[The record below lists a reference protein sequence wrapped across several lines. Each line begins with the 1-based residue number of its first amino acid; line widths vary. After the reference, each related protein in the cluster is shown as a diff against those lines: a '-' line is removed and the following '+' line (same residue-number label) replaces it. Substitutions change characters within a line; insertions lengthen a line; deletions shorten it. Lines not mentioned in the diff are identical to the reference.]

1 MNSHDTTSDQQC
13 YFFKFGLLV
22 TGKTEEE
29 HIPKLFRTLMALRI
43 CSFEV
48 IRKVEQ
54 LGVRTSQKKQLK
66 MVGTG
71 KDIPNK
77 DAERIGFPARD
88 YLLKD
93 PCTYVL
99 LLDDLEYD
107 RTHQAQQIFERYRKA
122 LDTIL
127 LDQKHRASVH
137 FLVNML
143 EAYYF
148 ADAATV
154 NAVLGTSLNGYKG
167 DVETIIHPKND
178 LKQIYSGFKEKE
190 HGGQILDRLNVEKV
204 LSDPNTCA
212 SLRTLFAWCL
222 KALGQTPTDKYQLLS
237 GKLSEITKAQL
248 DNI

>member
-1 MNSHDTTSDQQC
+1 MNSHDTTSDQHC

-29 HIPKLFRTLMALRI
+29 HIPKLFRTLMELGI
-43 CSFEV
+43 CYFEV

-54 LGVRTSQKKQLK
+54 LGVRTSEKNLK
-66 MVGTG
+66 MVGSD
-71 KDIPNK
+71 KKIPNN
-77 DAERIGFPARD
+77 DAVRIGFPARD
-88 YLLKD
+88 YLKD

-99 LLDDLEYD
+99 LLDDLEHN
-107 RTHQAQQIFERYRKA
+107 RTDQAQQILERYRDA
-122 LDTIL
+122 LDPIL
-127 LDQKHRASVH
+127 RDQKHRASVH

-154 NAVLGTSLNGYKG
+154 NGVLGTSLNDYEG
-167 DVETIIHPKND
+167 DVETIRHPKGE
-178 LKQIYSGFKEKE
+178 LKQIYSGFNEKE
-190 HGGQILDRLNVEKV
+190 HGGRILDRLDVENV
-204 LSDPNTCA
+204 LSNPNTCA

-222 KALGQTPTDKYQLLS
+222 KALGQIPTNKYQLSS
-237 GKLSEITKAQL
+237 GKLSNITKAQL

>member
-1 MNSHDTTSDQQC
+1 MNSHDTTSDQHC

-29 HIPKLFRTLMALRI
+29 HIPKLFRTLMELGI

-54 LGVRTSQKKQLK
+54 LGVRTSQKKLK

-71 KDIPNK
+71 KDIPNM
-77 DAERIGFPARD
+77 DADRIGFPARD
-88 YLLKD
+88 YLKN

-122 LDTIL
+122 LDHIL

-137 FLVNML
+137 LLVNML

-154 NAVLGTSLNGYKG
+154 NAVLGTSLNDYKG

-190 HGGQILDRLNVEKV
+190 HGGRILARLNVENV

-222 KALGQTPTDKYQLLS
+222 KALGEVPTDKYQLLS

>member
-1 MNSHDTTSDQQC
+1 
-13 YFFKFGLLV
+13 
-22 TGKTEEE
+22 
-29 HIPKLFRTLMALRI
+29 
-43 CSFEV
+43 
-48 IRKVEQ
+48 
-54 LGVRTSQKKQLK
+54 

-71 KDIPNK
+71 KDIANK
-77 DAERIGFPARD
+77 EAERIGFPARE
-88 YLLKD
+88 YLKD
-93 PCTYVL
+93 PCTDVL

-107 RTHQAQQIFERYRKA
+107 RTHQAPQIFERYRNV

-127 LDQKHRASVH
+127 LHQKHRASVH

-154 NAVLGTSLNGYKG
+154 NAVLGTRLNDYEG
-167 DVETIIHPKND
+167 DVETIPHPKNE
-178 LKQIYSGFKEKE
+178 LKQIYSGFKQKE
-190 HGGQILDRLNVEKV
+190 HGGQILDRLNVENV

-222 KALGQTPTDKYQLLS
+222 KALGQTPTDKYQLSS

>member
-1 MNSHDTTSDQQC
+1 MNSHDTTSDQH
-13 YFFKFGLLV
+13 YKFFKLGLLV
-22 TGKTEEE
+22 TGKTEQE
-29 HIPKLFRTLMALRI
+29 HIPKLFRTLMELGI
-43 CSFEV
+43 CYFEV

-54 LGVRTSQKKQLK
+54 LGVRTSEKNLE
-66 MVGTG
+66 MVGSG
-71 KDIPNK
+71 KKIPNN
-77 DAERIGFPARD
+77 DAVRIGFPARD
-88 YLLKD
+88 YLKD

-107 RTHQAQQIFERYRKA
+107 RTDQAQQIFERYRNA
-122 LDTIL
+122 LDPIL
-127 LDQKHRASVH
+127 LNQKHRASVH

-154 NAVLGTSLNGYKG
+154 NGVLGTNLNDYKG
-167 DVETIIHPKND
+167 DVETIIHPKNN

-190 HGGQILDRLNVEKV
+190 DGGRILDRLNVEKV

-222 KALGQTPTDKYQLLS
+222 KALGEVPTDKYQLLS

>member
-1 MNSHDTTSDQQC
+1 MNSHDIMNNQPC

-22 TGKTEEE
+22 TGKTEEG
-29 HIPKLFRTLMALRI
+29 HLPKLFKSLAELGI
-43 CSFEV
+43 CSFKV
-48 IRKVEQ
+48 IGKIEQ
-54 LGVRTSQKKQLK
+54 LGAITSKKK
-66 MVGTG
+66 IEVVGT
-71 KDIPNK
+71 KKAIPNK

-88 YLLKD
+88 YLQNS
-93 PCTYVL
+93 CTYVV
-99 LLDDLEYD
+99 LLDDLEYN
-107 RTHQAQQIFERYRKA
+107 RTDQAQQIFDRYRNV

-154 NAVLGTSLNGYKG
+154 NAVLETQLTDYEG
-167 DVETIIHPKND
+167 DVETIRHPKGE
-178 LKQIYSGFKEKE
+178 LKQIYSGFNEKE
-190 HGGQILDRLNVEKV
+190 HGGRILDRLNVEKV

-222 KALGQTPTDKYQLLS
+222 KALRETPTDKYQLLS

-248 DNI
+248 ENI

>member
-1 MNSHDTTSDQQC
+1 MNSHDTTSDQHC

-22 TGKTEEE
+22 TGKTEVE
-29 HIPKLFRTLMALRI
+29 HIPKLFKTLMELGI

-54 LGVRTSQKKQLK
+54 LGVRTSEKNLEIVGSRKK
-66 MVGTG
+66 
-71 KDIPNK
+71 IPDK

-88 YLLKD
+88 YLLKY
-93 PCTYVL
+93 PCSYVL
-99 LLDDLEYD
+99 LLDDLEYA
-107 RTHQAQQIFERYRKA
+107 RTHQAPQIFERYRKA
-122 LDTIL
+122 LDDIL

-154 NAVLGTSLNGYKG
+154 NAVLGTTLNDYEG
-167 DVETIIHPKND
+167 DVETIPHPKND
-178 LKQIYSGFKEKE
+178 LKQVYSGFKEKE
-190 HGGQILDRLNVEKV
+190 HGGQILARLDVEKV

-222 KALGQTPTDKYQLLS
+222 KALRVVPTDKYQLLS

>member
-1 MNSHDTTSDQQC
+1 MNSHDTTSDQHC

-29 HIPKLFRTLMALRI
+29 HIPKLFRSLMELGI
-43 CSFEV
+43 CYFEV

-54 LGVRTSQKKQLK
+54 LGVITSDKKLK
-66 MVGTG
+66 MVGSG
-71 KDIPNK
+71 KNIPNK

-88 YLLKD
+88 YLKD
-93 PCTYVL
+93 SCTYVL
-99 LLDDLEYD
+99 LLDDLEYERID
-107 RTHQAQQIFERYRKA
+107 DAKQVFYRYRKA

-127 LDQKHRASVH
+127 TDDQKHRASVH

-148 ADAATV
+148 ADANTV
-154 NAVLGTSLNGYKG
+154 NSVLRTSLNDYEG
-167 DVETIIHPKND
+167 DVETIRHPKGE
-178 LKQIYSGFKEKE
+178 LKSLYKSFNEIE
-190 HGGQILDRLNVEKV
+190 HGGEILEFLNVEYV
-204 LSDPNTCA
+204 LSNPDTCA

-222 KALGQTPTDKYQLLS
+222 KALGQPFTEKYQLLD

-248 DNI
+248 NNL

>member
-1 MNSHDTTSDQQC
+1 MNSHDTTSDQHC

-29 HIPKLFRTLMALRI
+29 HIPKLFRTLMELGI
-43 CSFEV
+43 CYFEV

-54 LGVRTSQKKQLK
+54 LGVRTSEKNIE
-66 MVGTG
+66 MVGSG
-71 KDIPNK
+71 KKIPNN
-77 DAERIGFPARD
+77 DAVRIGFPARD
-88 YLLKD
+88 YLKD

-122 LDTIL
+122 LDDIL

-154 NAVLGTSLNGYKG
+154 NAVLGTSLNDYKG

-178 LKQIYSGFKEKE
+178 LKQIYYGFKEKE
-190 HGGQILDRLNVEKV
+190 HGGRILDRLNVENV

-222 KALGQTPTDKYQLLS
+222 KALGEVPTDKYQLLS

>member
-1 MNSHDTTSDQQC
+1 MNSHDTTSDQH
-13 YFFKFGLLV
+13 YKFFKFGLLV
-22 TGKTEEE
+22 TGKTEQE
-29 HIPKLFRTLMALRI
+29 HIPKLFRTLMELGI

-54 LGVRTSQKKQLK
+54 LGVRTSEKKQLK

-71 KDIPNK
+71 KDIPDK
-77 DAERIGFPARD
+77 DTERIGFPARD
-88 YLLKD
+88 YLLKY
-93 PCTYVL
+93 PCSYVL
-99 LLDDLEYD
+99 LLDDLEYA
-107 RTHQAQQIFERYRKA
+107 RTHQAPQIFERYRNV
-122 LDTIL
+122 LDKIL

-154 NAVLGTSLNGYKG
+154 NGVLGTSLNDYEG
-167 DVETIIHPKND
+167 DVETIPHPKNE

-190 HGGQILDRLNVEKV
+190 HGGRILDRLNVENV

-222 KALGQTPTDKYQLLS
+222 KALRVVPTDKYQLLS

>member
-1 MNSHDTTSDQQC
+1 MNSHDTTSDQHC

-22 TGKTEEE
+22 TGKTEKE
-29 HIPKLFRTLMALRI
+29 HIPKLFRSLTKLGI

-48 IRKVEQ
+48 ISKVEQ
-54 LGVRTSQKKQLK
+54 LDVITSNKKAK
-66 MVGTG
+66 MVGSG
-71 KDIPNK
+71 ANIPNK
-77 DAERIGFPARD
+77 DAERIGYPARG

-107 RTHQAQQIFERYRKA
+107 RTDRAQQIFERYRKA
-122 LDTIL
+122 LDPIL
-127 LDQKHRASVH
+127 RDQKHRASVH

-154 NAVLGTSLNGYKG
+154 NAVLGTHLTDYEG
-167 DVETIIHPKND
+167 DVETIRHPKGE
-178 LKQIYSGFKEKE
+178 LKQIYSGFNEKE
-190 HGGQILDRLNVEKV
+190 QGGQILDRLNVENV

-222 KALGQTPTDKYQLLS
+222 KALGEVPTDKYQLLS

>member
-1 MNSHDTTSDQQC
+1 MNSHDTTSDQHC

-29 HIPKLFRTLMALRI
+29 HIPKLFRTLMELGI

-54 LGVRTSQKKQLK
+54 LDVRTSEKKLK
-66 MVGTG
+66 MVGSG
-71 KDIPNK
+71 KKIPNK
-77 DAERIGFPARD
+77 DAVRIGFPARD
-88 YLLKD
+88 YLKD

-107 RTHQAQQIFERYRKA
+107 RTDRAQQIFERYRNA
-122 LDTIL
+122 LDPIL
-127 LDQKHRASVH
+127 LNQKHRASVH

-154 NAVLGTSLNGYKG
+154 NAVLGTSLNDYEG
-167 DVETIIHPKND
+167 DVETIRHPKGK
-178 LKQIYSGFKEKE
+178 LKQIYWGFNEKE
-190 HGGQILDRLNVEKV
+190 HGGRILDRLDVEKV
-204 LSDPNTCA
+204 LSNPNTCA

-222 KALGQTPTDKYQLLS
+222 KALGEVPTDKYQLSS
-237 GKLSEITKAQL
+237 GKLSKITKAQL
-248 DNI
+248 DSI

>member
-1 MNSHDTTSDQQC
+1 MNSHDTTSDQHC

-29 HIPKLFRTLMALRI
+29 HIPKLFRTLMELRI

-88 YLLKD
+88 YLED

-99 LLDDLEYD
+99 LLDDLEHSRTD
-107 RTHQAQQIFERYRKA
+107 RAQQIFEKYRNV

-127 LDQKHRASVH
+127 RDQKHRASVH

-148 ADAATV
+148 ADPATV
-154 NAVLGTSLNGYKG
+154 NAVLETQLTDYEG
-167 DVETIIHPKND
+167 DVETIRHPKGE
-178 LKQIYSGFKEKE
+178 LKQIYSGFNEKE
-190 HGGQILDRLNVEKV
+190 HGGLILDRLNVEKV

-237 GKLSEITKAQL
+237 GKFSEITKAQL

>member
-1 MNSHDTTSDQQC
+1 MNSHDTTRDPHC

-29 HIPKLFRTLMALRI
+29 HIPKLFRILMELGI
-43 CSFEV
+43 CYFEV

-54 LGVRTSQKKQLK
+54 LGVRTSEKNLE
-66 MVGTG
+66 MVGSG
-71 KDIPNK
+71 KKIPNN
-77 DAERIGFPARD
+77 DAVRIGFPARD
-88 YLLKD
+88 YLKD

-99 LLDDLEYD
+99 LLDDLEHN
-107 RTHQAQQIFERYRKA
+107 RTDQAQQIFERYRDA
-122 LDTIL
+122 LDPIL
-127 LDQKHRASVH
+127 RDQKHRASVH

-154 NAVLGTSLNGYKG
+154 NAVLGTSLNDYKG
-167 DVETIIHPKND
+167 DVETIPHPKNE

-190 HGGQILDRLNVEKV
+190 HGGRILDRLNVEKV

-222 KALGQTPTDKYQLLS
+222 KALGQTPTDKYQLSS
-237 GKLSEITKAQL
+237 GKLSEITQAQL

>member
-22 TGKTEEE
+22 TGKTEVE
-29 HIPKLFRTLMALRI
+29 HIPKLFRTLMELGI
-43 CSFEV
+43 CSFKV

-54 LGVRTSQKKQLK
+54 LGVRTSQKNLEI
-66 MVGTG
+66 VGSG
-71 KDIPNK
+71 KKIPNK
-77 DAERIGFPARD
+77 DAERIGYPARD
-88 YLLKD
+88 YLLKN
-93 PCTYVL
+93 PCSYVL

-122 LDTIL
+122 LDDIL

-154 NAVLGTSLNGYKG
+154 NAVLGTSLNDYKG
-167 DVETIIHPKND
+167 DVETIIHPKGE
-178 LKQIYSGFKEKE
+178 LKQIYSGFNEKE
-190 HGGQILDRLNVEKV
+190 HGGRILDRLNVENV

-222 KALGQTPTDKYQLLS
+222 KALGVVPTDKYQLLS

>member
-1 MNSHDTTSDQQC
+1 MEL
-13 YFFKFGLLV
+13 G
-22 TGKTEEE
+22 
-29 HIPKLFRTLMALRI
+29 I

-54 LGVRTSQKKQLK
+54 LGVRTSEKRLK

-77 DAERIGFPARD
+77 DAERIEYPARV
-88 YLLKD
+88 YLQT
-93 PCTYVL
+93 PCTYIL
-99 LLDDLEYD
+99 LLDDLEYA
-107 RTHQAQQIFERYRKA
+107 RTHQAPQIFERYRNV

-154 NAVLGTSLNGYKG
+154 NAVLGTSLNDYEG
-167 DVETIIHPKND
+167 DVETIRHPKGE
-178 LKQIYSGFKEKE
+178 LKQRYSGFKEKE
-190 HGGQILDRLNVEKV
+190 HGGQILDRLDVEKV

-222 KALGQTPTDKYQLLS
+222 KALGEVPTDKYQLLS
-237 GKLSEITKAQL
+237 GKLSEITKAQW

>member
-1 MNSHDTTSDQQC
+1 MNSHDTTSDQHC

-22 TGKTEEE
+22 TGKTEVE
-29 HIPKLFRTLMALRI
+29 HIPKLFRTLMELRI

-54 LGVRTSQKKQLK
+54 LDVRTSVKKLK

-71 KDIPNK
+71 KDIANK
-77 DAERIGFPARD
+77 EAERIGFPARE
-88 YLLKD
+88 YLKY

-99 LLDDLEYD
+99 LLDDLEHNRTD
-107 RTHQAQQIFERYRKA
+107 RAPQIFDKYRNV

-154 NAVLGTSLNGYKG
+154 NGVLGTSLNDYEG
-167 DVETIIHPKND
+167 DVETIRHPKGE
-178 LKQIYSGFKEKE
+178 LKQIYSGFNEKE
-190 HGGQILDRLNVEKV
+190 HGGQILDRLDVEKV

-222 KALGQTPTDKYQLLS
+222 KALGQIPTDKYQVSS
-237 GKLSEITKAQL
+237 GKLSNITKAQL

>member
-1 MNSHDTTSDQQC
+1 MNSHDTTSDQHC

-29 HIPKLFRTLMALRI
+29 HIPKLFKTLMELGI
-43 CSFEV
+43 CSFKV

-54 LGVRTSQKKQLK
+54 LGVRTSEKKLK
-66 MVGTG
+66 MVETG

-77 DAERIGFPARD
+77 DAERIGFPARE
-88 YLLKD
+88 YLKYL
-93 PCTYVL
+93 CTYVL

-107 RTHQAQQIFERYRKA
+107 RTHQAQQIFERYRNV

-148 ADAATV
+148 AHAATV
-154 NAVLGTSLNGYKG
+154 NAVLGTSLNDYEG
-167 DVETIIHPKND
+167 DMETIPHPKND

-190 HGGQILDRLNVEKV
+190 HGGQILDRLDVEKV
-204 LSDPNTCA
+204 LSNPNTCA

-222 KALGQTPTDKYQLLS
+222 KALGEVPTDKYQVSS
-237 GKLSEITKAQL
+237 GKLSNITKAQL

>member
-13 YFFKFGLLV
+13 YFFKLGLLV

-29 HIPKLFRTLMALRI
+29 HIPKLFRTLMELGI

-54 LGVRTSQKKQLK
+54 LDVRTSQKKLK
-66 MVGTG
+66 MVGTD
-71 KDIPNK
+71 KDISNNEA
-77 DAERIGFPARD
+77 DRIGFPARE
-88 YLLKD
+88 YLED

-99 LLDDLEYD
+99 LLDDLEHNRTD
-107 RTHQAQQIFERYRKA
+107 RAQQIFEKYRNV

-127 LDQKHRASVH
+127 RNKKHRASVH

-154 NAVLGTSLNGYKG
+154 NAVLETQLSDYEG
-167 DVETIIHPKND
+167 DVETIRHPKGE
-178 LKQIYSGFKEKE
+178 LKQIYSGFNEKE
-190 HGGQILDRLNVEKV
+190 HGGRILDRLDVEKV
-204 LSDPNTCA
+204 LSNPNTCA

-222 KALGQTPTDKYQLLS
+222 KALGEVPTDKYQISS

>member
-1 MNSHDTTSDQQC
+1 
-13 YFFKFGLLV
+13 
-22 TGKTEEE
+22 
-29 HIPKLFRTLMALRI
+29 
-43 CSFEV
+43 
-48 IRKVEQ
+48 
-54 LGVRTSQKKQLK
+54 
-66 MVGTG
+66 MVGSG
-71 KDIPNK
+71 KKIPNK
-77 DAERIGFPARD
+77 DAVRIGFPARD
-88 YLLKD
+88 HLLKD
-93 PCTYVL
+93 PCTYIL

-107 RTHQAQQIFERYRKA
+107 RTDRAPQIFDKYRNV

-154 NAVLGTSLNGYKG
+154 NAVLGTSLNDYEG
-167 DVETIIHPKND
+167 DVETIPHPKND

-204 LSDPNTCA
+204 LSNPNTCA

-222 KALGQTPTDKYQLLS
+222 KALGEVPTDKYQLSS
-237 GKLSEITKAQL
+237 GKLSKITKAQL

>member
-1 MNSHDTTSDQQC
+1 MNSHDPTSDQNC

-29 HIPKLFRTLMALRI
+29 HIPKLFRTLMELGI
-43 CSFEV
+43 CYFEV

-54 LGVRTSQKKQLK
+54 LGVRTSEKNLE
-66 MVGTG
+66 MVGSG
-71 KDIPNK
+71 KKIPNN
-77 DAERIGFPARD
+77 DAVRIGFPARD

-122 LDTIL
+122 LDHIL
-127 LDQKHRASVH
+127 RDQKHRASVH

-154 NAVLGTSLNGYKG
+154 NAVLGTSLNDYEG
-167 DVETIIHPKND
+167 DVETIRHPKGE
-178 LKQIYSGFKEKE
+178 LKQIYSGFNEKE
-190 HGGQILDRLNVEKV
+190 HGGQILDRLNVENV

-222 KALGQTPTDKYQLLS
+222 KALGEVPTDKYQLLS

>member
-1 MNSHDTTSDQQC
+1 MNSHDTTSDQHC

-29 HIPKLFRTLMALRI
+29 HIPKLFRTLMELGI

-54 LGVRTSQKKQLK
+54 LDVRTSEKKLK
-66 MVGTG
+66 MVGSG
-71 KDIPNK
+71 KKIANK
-77 DAERIGFPARD
+77 EAERIGFPARD
-88 YLLKD
+88 YLKD
-93 PCTYVL
+93 PRTYVL

-107 RTHQAQQIFERYRKA
+107 RTDRAQQIFERYRNV

-127 LDQKHRASVH
+127 RDKKHRASVH

-154 NAVLGTSLNGYKG
+154 NAVLGTSLNDYEK
-167 DVETIIHPKND
+167 DVETIRHPKGK
-178 LKQIYSGFKEKE
+178 LKQIYWGFNEKE
-190 HGGQILDRLNVEKV
+190 HGGRILDRLDVEKV
-204 LSDPNTCA
+204 LSNPNTCA

-222 KALGQTPTDKYQLLS
+222 KTLGKVPTDKYQLSS
-237 GKLSEITKAQL
+237 GKLSKITKAQL

>member
-1 MNSHDTTSDQQC
+1 MNSHDTTSDQH
-13 YFFKFGLLV
+13 YKFFKLGLLV
-22 TGKTEEE
+22 TGKTEQE
-29 HIPKLFRTLMALRI
+29 HIPKLFRTLMELRI

-54 LGVRTSQKKQLK
+54 LGVRTSEKKQLK

-71 KDIPNK
+71 KDIPDK

-88 YLLKD
+88 YLLKY
-93 PCTYVL
+93 PCSYVL
-99 LLDDLEYD
+99 LLDDLEYA
-107 RTHQAQQIFERYRKA
+107 RTHQAPQIFERYRKA
-122 LDTIL
+122 LDDIL

-154 NAVLGTSLNGYKG
+154 NAVLGTSLNDYKG

-190 HGGQILDRLNVEKV
+190 HGGRILDRLDVEKV
-204 LSDPNTCA
+204 LSNPNTCA

-222 KALGQTPTDKYQLLS
+222 KALGEVPTDKYHLLS

>member
-1 MNSHDTTSDQQC
+1 MNSHDTTSDQHC

-29 HIPKLFRTLMALRI
+29 HIPKLFRTVMALGI

-54 LGVRTSQKKQLK
+54 LGVRTSNKKPK
-66 MVGTG
+66 MVGSG
-71 KDIPNK
+71 ENLLNK
-77 DAERIGFPARD
+77 DAVRIGYPARG

-107 RTHQAQQIFERYRKA
+107 RTAQAQQIFERYRNV

-154 NAVLGTSLNGYKG
+154 NGVLGTNLNDYKG

-190 HGGQILDRLNVEKV
+190 HGGRILDRLNVENV

-222 KALGQTPTDKYQLLS
+222 KALGEVPTDKYQLLS

>member
-1 MNSHDTTSDQQC
+1 MNSHDTTSDQHC

-22 TGKTEEE
+22 TGKTEDE
-29 HIPKLFRTLMALRI
+29 HIPKLFKTLMELGI
-43 CSFEV
+43 CSFKV

-54 LGVRTSQKKQLK
+54 LGVRTSEKKLK

-71 KDIPNK
+71 KDIPDK
-77 DAERIGFPARD
+77 DAERIGFPARE
-88 YLLKD
+88 YLKD

-99 LLDDLEYD
+99 LLDDLEYA
-107 RTHQAQQIFERYRKA
+107 RTHQAPQIFERYRNV

-137 FLVNML
+137 FLVNIL
-143 EAYYF
+143 ESYYF

-154 NAVLGTSLNGYKG
+154 NRVLGTSLNDYEG
-167 DVETIIHPKND
+167 DVETIPHPKND

-190 HGGQILDRLNVEKV
+190 HGGQILDRLDVEKV
-204 LSDPNTCA
+204 LSDPNICA

-222 KALGQTPTDKYQLLS
+222 KALRIVPTDKYQLLS
-237 GKLSEITKAQL
+237 GKLSEITKA
-248 DNI
+248 

>member
-1 MNSHDTTSDQQC
+1 MNSHDTTSDQHC

-29 HIPKLFRTLMALRI
+29 HIPKLFKSLTKLGI

-48 IRKVEQ
+48 IGKVEQ
-54 LGVRTSQKKQLK
+54 LDVITSKKKLEV
-66 MVGTG
+66 VGSRKAIPS
-71 KDIPNK
+71 KDT
-77 DAERIGFPARD
+77 DRIGFPARN
-88 YLLKD
+88 YLNKS
-93 PCTYVL
+93 CTYVV
-99 LLDDLEYD
+99 LLDDLEHN
-107 RTHQAQQIFERYRKA
+107 RTDQAQQIFERYRNV

-127 LDQKHRASVH
+127 LDKKHRASVH

-154 NAVLGTSLNGYKG
+154 NAVLETQLTDYEG
-167 DVETIIHPKND
+167 DVETIRHPKGE
-178 LKQIYSGFKEKE
+178 LKDRYPGFKEKE
-190 HGGQILDRLNVEKV
+190 HGGKILDRLNVENV

-222 KALGQTPTDKYQLLS
+222 KALRETPTD
-237 GKLSEITKAQL
+237 
-248 DNI
+248 

>member
-1 MNSHDTTSDQQC
+1 MEL
-13 YFFKFGLLV
+13 G
-22 TGKTEEE
+22 
-29 HIPKLFRTLMALRI
+29 I

-54 LGVRTSQKKQLK
+54 LGVRTSEKRLK

-77 DAERIGFPARD
+77 DAERIEYPARV
-88 YLLKD
+88 YLQT
-93 PCTYVL
+93 PCTYIL
-99 LLDDLEYD
+99 LLDDLEYA
-107 RTHQAQQIFERYRKA
+107 RTHQAPQIFERYRNV
-122 LDTIL
+122 LDNIL

-154 NAVLGTSLNGYKG
+154 NAVLGTSLNDYEG
-167 DVETIIHPKND
+167 DVETIRHPKGE
-178 LKQIYSGFKEKE
+178 LKQRYSGFKEKE

-222 KALGQTPTDKYQLLS
+222 KALGEVPTDKYQLLS
-237 GKLSEITKAQL
+237 GKLSEITKAQW

>member
-1 MNSHDTTSDQQC
+1 MNSHDPTSDQNC

-29 HIPKLFRTLMALRI
+29 HIPKLFRTLMELGI
-43 CSFEV
+43 CSFKV

-54 LGVRTSQKKQLK
+54 LGVRTSEKKLK

-88 YLLKD
+88 YLKD

-99 LLDDLEYD
+99 LLDDLEYA
-107 RTHQAQQIFERYRKA
+107 RTHQAQQIFERYRNV

-154 NAVLGTSLNGYKG
+154 NGVLGTNLNDYKG

-190 HGGQILDRLNVEKV
+190 HGGRILERLDFEKV
-204 LSDPNTCA
+204 LSNPNTCA

-222 KALGQTPTDKYQLLS
+222 KALGVVPTDKYQLLS

>member
-1 MNSHDTTSDQQC
+1 MNSHDTTSDQHC
-13 YFFKFGLLV
+13 YFFKLGLLV
-22 TGKTEEE
+22 TGKMEEE
-29 HIPKLFRTLMALRI
+29 HIPKLFRTLMELGI
-43 CSFEV
+43 CYFEV

-54 LGVRTSQKKQLK
+54 LGVRTSEKNLEMVRSDKK
-66 MVGTG
+66 
-71 KDIPNK
+71 IPNK
-77 DAERIGFPARD
+77 DAVRIGFPARD
-88 YLLKD
+88 YLKD

-99 LLDDLEYD
+99 LFDDLEHNRTD
-107 RTHQAQQIFERYRKA
+107 RTQQIFERYRDT
-122 LDTIL
+122 LDPIL

-154 NAVLGTSLNGYKG
+154 NGVLGTSLNDYEG
-167 DVETIIHPKND
+167 DVETIPHPKNE
-178 LKQIYSGFKEKE
+178 LKQRYSGFKEKE
-190 HGGQILDRLNVEKV
+190 HGGRILARLNVENV